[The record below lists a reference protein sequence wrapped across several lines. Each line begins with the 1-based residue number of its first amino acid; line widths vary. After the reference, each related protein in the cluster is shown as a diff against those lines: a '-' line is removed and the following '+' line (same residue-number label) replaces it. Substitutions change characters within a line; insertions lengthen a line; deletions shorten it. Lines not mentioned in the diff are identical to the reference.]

1 MQRLLYV
8 ISFTTDIE
16 ASKKFYRDGLG
27 LPIGTDTPFWVD
39 FAGDGAGLALLAM
52 SPGQKRE
59 VELCFEA
66 EDVAASVKAL
76 RGRGIVFLDEVR
88 KLAFGSVIHF
98 RDPEGNLFSLLQP
111 SPDIGGGEMPRAE
124 ARARREAAQAARAG
138 AAVATDT
145 PRMTAAIVNARDVA
159 GAKAYYR
166 ERLGLHATM
175 DSPWWTQYDTGAV
188 SLALH
193 PRVERPM
200 AEQHHSQPL
209 SFGFAVNDLMSWVDD
224 ARTRGVQFLS
234 APEDEGFGLMADA
247 IDPDGNVITI
257 REPAREET
265 LEEQL
270 AEGYEDDK
278 APHQVAIRKP
288 VKKGA
293 RAISRVVVKPEYT
306 SARKSSRRKKTASA
320 ASATTRTKAKAK
332 RVPLAIGRLKKA
344 ERRTLEQKKR
354 AVAKAS
360 RSKPVKRAAAKR
372 GTGRGRTR

>member
-8 ISFTTDIE
+8 ISFTSDLE
-16 ASKKFYRDGLG
+16 LSKKFYRDGLG
-27 LPIGTDTPFWVD
+27 LTVGTDTPFWVD

-66 EDVAASVKAL
+66 ENVAASVKAL

-111 SPDIGGGEMPRAE
+111 SPDIGGGEMPRSE
-124 ARARREAAQAARAG
+124 ARARREAAAAQAARAQT
-138 AAVATDT
+138 AVVSMET
-145 PRMTAAIVNARDVA
+145 PRMTTAIVNARDVA
-159 GAKAYYR
+159 GAKVYYR
-166 ERLGLHATM
+166 ERLGLHATT
-175 DSPWWTQYDTGAV
+175 DSPWWTQYDTGTL

-200 AEQHHSQPL
+200 AEQHHSQPV
-209 SFGFAVNDLMSWVDD
+209 SFGFAVKDLMSWVDD
-224 ARTRGVQFLS
+224 ARMRGVQFLS
-234 APEDEGFGLMADA
+234 APSDEGFGLMADA

-257 REPAREET
+257 REPAPAAS
-265 LEEQL
+265 LEEEL

-293 RAISRVVVKPEYT
+293 RAVSRVVVKPEYT
-306 SARKSSRRKKTASA
+306 TSRKSSTRKKTASGA
-320 ASATTRTKAKAK
+320 PAKKRAKSKTKH
-332 RVPLAIGRLKKA
+332 VPLAMGRLKKA
-344 ERRTLEQKKR
+344 EINTLKQKKR

-360 RSKPVKRAAAKR
+360 RSKPVKRAA
-372 GTGRGRTR
+372 GRGGKR